1 MELIKLILIF
11 ICIMAIIKLR
21 KPLYAAIAAGAVC
34 TVLLYGIDPLTVLR
48 LTVKGSVSR
57 DTIYLVLAFYTITY
71 LQRMM
76 ESRGHLIMAEEALSR
91 LFNSRRINAMLAP
104 FLIGILPSA
113 GAVLIAAPIVD
124 NAAENYLTKEEKT
137 FVTSYFRHIPEI
149 FLPTYSSILLALSL
163 SGVDMTIFVLGMIP
177 MVIVLF
183 YLGYFFYVRKIPKG
197 TGKEESKETVQEIR
211 NLVTGLWPILLSI
224 ILILAFKIPVHLGV
238 LPVIAL
244 SIIVNRFSLKELKP
258 MIVSALE
265 TKLILT
271 TIVIMVF
278 KEMIT
283 YAGIIES
290 LPGYFSALPVPSAI
304 IFAMIFFFSTLV
316 AGSQTT
322 IALAMPLAY
331 ATIPNGGAA
340 LLILLMCM
348 LYISMQVA
356 PTHICLGIIVE
367 HNGTSFMDL
376 VKNTM
381 PVLLVFVLISSI
393 YSYLLFQFL

>member
-1 MELIKLILIF
+1 MLV
-11 ICIMAIIKLR
+11 IKLR
-21 KPLYAAIAAGAVC
+21 KPLYAAIGAGALC
-34 TVLLYGIDPLTVLR
+34 TVLLYGIDPLMVLR
-48 LTVKGSVSR
+48 LTVKGTVSR

-91 LFNSRRINAMLAP
+91 LFNSRRVNAMLAP

-124 NAAENYLTKEEKT
+124 NAAGDYLTKEEKT

-163 SGVDMTIFVLGMIP
+163 SGVDMTIFVLGMTP

-183 YLGYFFYVRKIPKG
+183 SLGYFFYVSKIPKG
-197 TGKEESKETVQEIR
+197 TGKAGSTESIKEIR
-211 NLVTGLWPILLSI
+211 NLVTSLWPILMSI

-238 LPVIAL
+238 IPVIAL
-244 SIIVNRFSLKELKP
+244 SVIVNRFKLQELKP
-258 MIVSALE
+258 MILSALE

-304 IFAMIFFFSTLV
+304 IFALIFFFSTLV

-331 ATIPNGGAA
+331 ATMPNGGAP

-348 LYISMQVA
+348 LYIAMQVS

-367 HNGTSFMDL
+367 HNGTSFLDL

-381 PVLLVFVLISSI
+381 PVLMAFILISSI
-393 YSYLLFQFL
+393 YCYLLFQFL